1 MQSERFLLEV
11 EGLTQSFR
19 GLLAVDRYALELSSG
34 EILGIIS
41 RNGGGKTTVFN
52 LITGYIH
59 PPTAR

>member
-1 MQSERFLLEV
+1 M
-11 EGLTQSFR
+11 LTQSFR

-41 RNGGGKTTVFN
+41 LNGGGKTTVFN

-59 PPTAR
+59 SPTAR